1 MRKEGRKEEGR
12 MKEGRRKEEGRREE
26 GGRKE
31 EERRKQKYRKENAR
45 KKKRGRKD
53 KGTLYFYRTSQGFRS
68 MIPRRRRAGV
78 RCPRTSKEYLGYA
91 NRDEAP

>member
-1 MRKEGRKEEGR
+1 

-45 KKKRGRKD
+45 KKKKGRED
-53 KGTLYFYRTSQGFRS
+53 KGKLYFYRTSQGFRS